1 MAYCPSQDWDS
12 HCQQTADPC
21 EEIWFA
27 LDEKFP
33 GPRSQ
38 DTDKIIEW
46 VMQQAY
52 EKGSEDA
59 RGEASAY
66 ITVLEENIT
75 QAGEIL
81 KVVSSQTLNI
91 RGK

>member
-1 MAYCPSQDWDS
+1 MTYCPSQDWDT
-12 HCQQTADPC
+12 HCQQAQDQY
-21 EEIWFA
+21 EEIWSD

-59 RGEASAY
+59 MGEAAAY
-66 ITVLEENIT
+66 ITVLEEKIT

-81 KVVSSQTLNI
+81 NI
-91 RGK
+91 RGE